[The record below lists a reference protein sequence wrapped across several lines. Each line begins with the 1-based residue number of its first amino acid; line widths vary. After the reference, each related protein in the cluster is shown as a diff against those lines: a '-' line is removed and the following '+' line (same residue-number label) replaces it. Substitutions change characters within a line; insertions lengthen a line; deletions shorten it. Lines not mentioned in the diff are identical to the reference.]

1 MCPEGPKAKPD
12 TYDGKDDWDS
22 FIIPFEC
29 RAAIYRW
36 STMERVDKLHECL
49 WGAAVRYL
57 CSLPEH
63 IREDY
68 FLLKEQLAFWFGQ
81 KELPTSARR
90 RLGDLRQS
98 KETISEFA
106 EEIQRLVVIAYPGV
120 DNELREQIAADD
132 FLKGLHNQKVAYEV
146 MNRDPVTLDEAQ
158 WLVSSY
164 EHNFKATLG

>member
-1 MCPEGPKAKPD
+1 MVERIPISAEQEHIPVICTLLLLFSGTTSHLTASHGRIPEGPKAKPD

-68 FLLKEQLAFWFGQ
+68 FLLKEQLAFWFGKKNFQ
-81 KELPTSARR
+81 PQHVVDLETCASLKKPFQSLPKR
-90 RLGDLRQS
+90 
-98 KETISEFA
+98 F
-106 EEIQRLVVIAYPGV
+106 
-120 DNELREQIAADD
+120 
-132 FLKGLHNQKVAYEV
+132 
-146 MNRDPVTLDEAQ
+146 RD
-158 WLVSSY
+158 WL
-164 EHNFKATLG
+164 